1 MVQGNAQ
8 PGPVNRR
15 ECVLSN
21 KVAIVTGGTKGIGRS
36 VVLALCREGADC
48 AFTYAKDSRMAES
61 LAQEVKNLG
70 RRAAPF
76 QLDVRD
82 FEGTRLFIEEVKKT
96 FGRLD
101 ILVNNAGITR
111 DKSLMMM
118 NKEDWADVIDTDLT
132 GVFNTTRACIITF
145 LKQKSGNIVNVSS
158 VSGIH
163 PLPGQ
168 VNYAA
173 AKAGVIGFTKSLA
186 KEVAPYNIRVN
197 AVAPGFIDTDMT
209 AGFSEKFRE
218 KAMKMIPL
226 DRFGA
231 PDEVAQAVVFLLS
244 DRSRYITG
252 EVLQIDGG
260 LGI

>member
-1 MVQGNAQ
+1 MISPVNMKGNALL
-8 PGPVNRR
+8 NDR
-15 ECVLSN
+15 
-21 KVAIVTGGTKGIGRS
+21 VAIVTGGTRGIGRS
-36 VVLALCREGADC
+36 IVVALCREGADC
-48 AFTYAKDSRMAES
+48 AFTYVRDSGMAES
-61 LAQEVKNLG
+61 LAQEVRNLG
-70 RRAAPF
+70 RRALPF
-76 QLDVRD
+76 RHDVRD
-82 FEGTRLFIEEVKKT
+82 FEGTKLFIEEVKKE

-118 NKEDWADVIDTDLT
+118 DKNDWADVIDTDLT
-132 GVFNTTRACIITF
+132 GVFNMSRACIITF
-145 LKQKSGNIVNVSS
+145 LKQKSGNILNVSS

-197 AVAPGFIDTDMT
+197 AIAPGFIDTDMT
-209 AGFSEKFRE
+209 AGFSETYRE
-218 KAMKMIPL
+218 KVMKMVPL
-226 DRFGA
+226 DRFGT
-231 PDEVAQAVVFLLS
+231 PDEVAQAAVFLLS
-244 DRSRYITG
+244 DRSRYVTG

>member
-1 MVQGNAQ
+1 MEKNLLL
-8 PGPVNRR
+8 
-15 ECVLSN
+15 E
-21 KVAIVTGGTKGIGRS
+21 KVAIVTGGSRGIGRS
-36 VVLALCREGADC
+36 IVLALCREGARC
-48 AFTYAKDSRMAES
+48 AFTYAKDFAAAES
-61 LAQEVKNLG
+61 LAKEVQDIG
-70 RRAAPF
+70 RRAKPY

-82 FEGTRLFIEEVKKT
+82 FEGTKTFIEEVKKE
-96 FGRLD
+96 FGRID

-118 NKEDWADVIDTDLT
+118 TKEDWSDVLETDLT

-145 LKQKSGNIVNVSS
+145 MKQKTGNIINVSS

-173 AKAGVIGFTKSLA
+173 AKAGMLGFTKSLA

-197 AVAPGFIDTDMT
+197 AVAPGFVDTDMT
-209 AGFSEKFRE
+209 ATLSETYRK
-218 KAMKMIPL
+218 KALQMIPL
-226 DRFGA
+226 GRFGTSG
-231 PDEVAQAVVFLLS
+231 EVAQLVVFLLS
-244 DRSRYITG
+244 DASQYITG
-252 EVLQIDGG
+252 QVIQIDGG